1 MCVCLSI
8 YCCVTKCTLSITIY
22 FSSSFFLFKYWTW
35 ASLNN
40 KWSALMLFSFNTF
53 GNEPKSIEAWSNYAM
68 ASSRVMTWLGL
79 NSPFLPLKIASCSY
93 PFASDFSVCIVLLFV
108 SWVLCVFIAVDVLL
122 CLRLLSFCASLRF
135 FSSAFFNEFCS
146 FMNFSAAGFPCSIEL
161 LKAWV
166 MMFS

>member
-8 YCCVTKCTLSITIY
+8 YCCVTKCTLSMTIY
-22 FSSSFFLFKYWTW
+22 FSSSFFLFKYYTW

-40 KWSALMLFSFNTF
+40 RWSALILFSMSTF
-53 GNEPKSIEAWSNYAM
+53 GNELKSIEAWSNYAM
-68 ASSRVMTWLGL
+68 ASSRVITWCGL
-79 NSPFLPLKIASCSY
+79 NSPFLPLKIAASSY

-122 CLRLLSFCASLRF
+122 CLRLLSLCASLRF

-146 FMNFSAAGFPCSIEL
+146 FMNLSAAGFPYSIEL
-161 LKAWV
+161 LKACV
-166 MMFS
+166 MIFS